1 MTRYMLI
8 DKEMGVFLGT
18 YTRYV
23 LFAEN
28 DFFEITKVYTFES
41 EEKAQAF
48 VNKNLDTTKLDYFI
62 APIKSKEQYV
72 SVIDV
77 IKAGYGDYTSTL
89 MNNLQ
94 MISNSAH

>member
-1 MTRYMLI
+1 MLI

-28 DFFEITKVYTFES
+28 DFFEITKVYTFET

-48 VNKNLDTTKLDYFI
+48 VHKNLDLTKLNYFI
-62 APIKSKEQYV
+62 APIESEEQYV
-72 SVIDV
+72 SIVDV
-77 IKAGYGDYTSTL
+77 IKAVYGDYTATL